1 MFKHCLF
8 TFDNDDMVSG
18 SKRHATS
25 FYLKITTETLFQ
37 LAPGEHFPLNL
48 EALDELGHE
57 ITTIVY
63 VADINEGNSTSEIL
77 LEDALYVLSPNETIP
92 FSFTE
97 PEALYNE
104 TKESKLKAKRRIQF
118 VAPYSTLI
126 NRYSFEME
134 LQACHPGF
142 IFSKDSQKCVC
153 NTKLSA
159 VQR

>member
-1 MFKHCLF
+1 
-8 TFDNDDMVSG
+8 MVSG

-25 FYLKITTETLFQ
+25 FYLKIATETLFQ

-77 LEDALYVLSPNETIP
+77 LEEALYVLSPNETIP

-104 TKESKLKAKRRIQF
+104 TKERKLKAKRRIQF

-126 NRYSFEME
+126 NRFSFEME

>member
-1 MFKHCLF
+1 M
-8 TFDNDDMVSG
+8 TTWVS
-18 SKRHATS
+18 SKRHVTS

-37 LAPGEHFPLNL
+37 LAPGEYFPLNL

-57 ITTIVY
+57 IATIVY
-63 VADINEGNSTSEIL
+63 VADINEGNSTSHSEIL

-104 TKESKLKAKRRIQF
+104 TKASKLKAKRRIQF